1 MQIVIFGPPGVGKG
15 TQAKI
20 LSSKLNIPHI
30 STGDIIRD
38 SVNRGTEFGNKAK
51 EIIENGELVPDDL
64 MGGLV
69 KETINNLN
77 YSEGFILDGFP
88 RTIEQVKILEN
99 IFNELNISS
108 PRVVVLKA
116 NDEIIVNRLAARRT
130 CSNCGQIVNL
140 HDIADKNI
148 CPNCGEEG
156 TLLKRKDDDEK
167 VVRNRLKV
175 YRELT
180 FPVLDFYKNKL
191 DLIYINGTDPIDVI
205 SENIFSALNNN

>member
-1 MQIVIFGPPGVGKG
+1 MQIVLFGPPGVGKG

-30 STGDIIRD
+30 STGDILRD
-38 SVNRGTEFGNKAK
+38 SVNRGTELGNKAK

-116 NDEIIVNRLAARRT
+116 NDDIIVNRLASRRT

-140 HDIADKNI
+140 NDIADKNI
-148 CPNCGEEG
+148 CPNCGKER

-167 VVRNRLKV
+167 VIRNRLKV
-175 YRELT
+175 YTELT

-191 DLIYINGTDPIDVI
+191 DLIFINGTDPIEVI
-205 SENIFSALNNN
+205 SKNIFTALNNN

>member
-30 STGDIIRD
+30 STGDILRD
-38 SVNRGTEFGNKAK
+38 SVNRKTELGNKAK

-64 MGGLV
+64 MGKLV
-69 KETINNLN
+69 KETIINLN

-116 NDEIIVNRLAARRT
+116 NDDIIVNRLTSRRT

-140 HDIADKNI
+140 NDIADKNI
-148 CPNCGEEG
+148 CPNCGKEG
-156 TLLKRKDDDEK
+156 TLLKRKDDDER
-167 VVRNRLKV
+167 VIRNRLKV
-175 YRELT
+175 YGELT
-180 FPVLDFYKNKL
+180 FPVLEFYKNKL
-191 DLIYINGTDPIDVI
+191 DLIYINGTDPIEVI
-205 SENIFSALNNN
+205 SKNIFTALNNN

>member
-30 STGDIIRD
+30 STGDILRD
-38 SVNRGTEFGNKAK
+38 SVNRKTELGNKAK

-64 MGGLV
+64 MGKLV
-69 KETINNLN
+69 KETIINLN

-116 NDEIIVNRLAARRT
+116 KDDIIVNRLTSRRT

-140 HDIADKNI
+140 NDIADKNI
-148 CPNCGEEG
+148 CPNCGKEG

-167 VVRNRLKV
+167 VIRNRLKV
-175 YRELT
+175 YGQLT
-180 FPVLDFYKNKL
+180 FPVLEFYKNKL
-191 DLIYINGTDPIDVI
+191 DLIYINGTDPIEVI
-205 SENIFSALNNN
+205 SKNIFTALNNN

>member
-30 STGDIIRD
+30 STGDILRD
-38 SVNRGTEFGNKAK
+38 SVNRKTELGNKAK

-64 MGGLV
+64 MGKLV
-69 KETINNLN
+69 KETIINLN
-77 YSEGFILDGFP
+77 YFEGFILDGFP
-88 RTIEQVKILEN
+88 RTIEQVKILEI

-116 NDEIIVNRLAARRT
+116 NDDIIVNRLTSRRT

-140 HDIADKNI
+140 NDIADKNI
-148 CPNCGEEG
+148 CPNCGKEG
-156 TLLKRKDDDEK
+156 TLLKRKDDDER
-167 VVRNRLKV
+167 VIRNRLKV
-175 YRELT
+175 YGELT
-180 FPVLDFYKNKL
+180 FPVLEFYKNKL
-191 DLIYINGTDPIDVI
+191 DLIYINGTDPIEVI
-205 SENIFSALNNN
+205 SKNIFTALNNN